1 MGGAAERRLR
11 RGGACLGVVER
22 GVDVHHQG
30 RDGIHAGSTGP
41 PGTGFDRCDDVHV
54 PLDLV
59 DEVDRPALAGAARG
73 AQASGTPWLSFYSP
87 EEIAS
92 LATDAGF
99 LDVTCIPTNELAEQ
113 VIGDQSDGWR
123 ASSGEG
129 ILIART

>member
-1 MGGAAERRLR
+1 MG
-11 RGGACLGVVER
+11 
-22 GVDVHHQG
+22 
-30 RDGIHAGSTGP
+30 
-41 PGTGFDRCDDVHV
+41 
-54 PLDLV
+54 
-59 DEVDRPALAGAARG
+59 GAARG